1 MNLCL
6 YHKLRWLN
14 SISIRS
20 ALHAR
25 NLGLILDNFL
35 SLHPYILYITGL
47 IDLTFKMDLDSF
59 QGSLFPLSAFWSCL
73 RPWSSHKWHGSL
85 KSLPNYTSNCLSL
98 SLPSIYFLYS
108 SNDSVFQKL
117 EFNHM
122 SPLLKSFQWL
132 PIAPETKPWIFT
144 ILSKKQSLNL
154 TPFFGE

>member
-85 KSLPNYTSNCLSL
+85 KSLPNYTSNCLSW
-98 SLPSIYFLYS
+98 SLPSIYFLDS